1 MYHYAGNNPVNY
13 TDPDGRSDKKG
24 PNLNY
29 FPKCESI
36 YKWSEK
42 EIRPVN
48 SFVIAAHGN
57 PNGIYRYPN
66 PCIDE
71 SGNVSRGKSEFIS
84 PDELALIIKSSPE
97 YKKGMTVIL
106 WSCNTGKELKNGKKN
121 YAQKLA
127 DALGPGSKV
136 KAPTK
141 LMWFFPNK
149 QKQIADKKIDLYNGK
164 KIEIPDDQKP
174 GKLKTFVGEK
184 NETN

>member
-1 MYHYAGNNPVNY
+1 M
-13 TDPDGRSDKKG
+13 DPDGRSDKKG

-36 YKWSEK
+36 YEWSEK

-66 PCIDE
+66 
-71 SGNVSRGKSEFIS
+71 
-84 PDELALIIKSSPE
+84 
-97 YKKGMTVIL
+97 
-106 WSCNTGKELKNGKKN
+106 SCNTGKELKNGKKN

-127 DALGPGSKV
+127 DTLGPGSKV

-141 LMWFFPNK
+141 LMCFFPNK
-149 QKQIADKKIDLYNGK
+149 QKQIVDKKIDLYNGK

-174 GKLKTFVGEK
+174 GKLKTFVGGK